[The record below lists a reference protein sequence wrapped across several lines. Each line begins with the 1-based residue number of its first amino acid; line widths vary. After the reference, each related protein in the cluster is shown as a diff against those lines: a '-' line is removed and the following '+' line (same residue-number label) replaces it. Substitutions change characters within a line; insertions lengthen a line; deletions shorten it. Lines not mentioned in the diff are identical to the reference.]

1 MLKERFYDA
10 SAELFGRIR
19 DSQKSNIEAAGQLMA
34 DSVAGGG
41 CIHLFDTGHIIDSE
55 LLNRAGG
62 LVLMRRFKYHNGV
75 ESSGWK
81 RAHLDAMKNKNAS
94 IEGLAAFA
102 LRSANILSGDIMVIG
117 SVSGKTLNVIDLAVE
132 CKNMGVKII
141 GVTSIEY
148 SKTLESG
155 HSCKKRLFELADVTI
170 DNCAPFGDAMLEL
183 DGVEAPFI
191 PASGLAAAY
200 IGWAVCAELV
210 EKLREKNITPSILK
224 SVNYPPNVE
233 YNNKLYKRYDEEGI

>member
-10 SAELFGRIR
+10 SAGLFEKIR
-19 DSQKSNIEAAGQLMA
+19 NSQKANIEAAGQIMA
-34 DSVAGGG
+34 DSVANGG
-41 CIHLFDTGHIIDSE
+41 CIHMFDTGHIIDSE

-62 LVLMRRFKYHNGV
+62 LVLFRRFRYHNGV
-75 ESSGWK
+75 ESSAKK
-81 RAHLDAMKNKNAS
+81 RPMTGKNTS
-94 IEGLAAFA
+94 MEGLANYA
-102 LRSANILSGDIMVIG
+102 LRSANVLPGDVMVIG
-117 SVSGKTLNVIDLAVE
+117 SVSGKTLNVIDLAIE
-132 CKNMGVKII
+132 CKNLGVKVI

-148 SKTLESG
+148 SNTLESG
-155 HSCKKRLFELADVTI
+155 HSCGKRLFELADVTI

-200 IGWAVCAELV
+200 ICWAVCAELV
-210 EKLREKNITPSILK
+210 EKLMEKNITPSILK

>member
-10 SAELFGRIR
+10 SADLFERIR
-19 DSQKSNIEAAGQLMA
+19 NSQKANIEAAGQMMA

-62 LVLMRRFKYHNGV
+62 LVLMRRFKYWNGV
-75 ESSGWK
+75 ESSAKK
-81 RAHLDAMKNKNAS
+81 RPMDGKNTS
-94 IEGLAAFA
+94 MEGLAEYA
-102 LRSANILSGDIMVIG
+102 LRSANVMPGDVMVIG

-132 CKNMGVKII
+132 CKKLGVGVI
-141 GVTSIEY
+141 GITSIEY

-155 HSCKKRLFELADVTI
+155 HSCGKRLFELADATI
-170 DNCAPFGDAMLEL
+170 DNCAPFGDAMLNV
-183 DGVEAPFI
+183 DGIDAAFI
-191 PASGLAAAY
+191 PASGISAAY
-200 IGWAVCAELV
+200 ICWAVCAELV
-210 EKLREKNITPSILK
+210 ERLMEKNITPSVLK
-224 SVNYPPNVE
+224 SANYPPNLE

>member
-1 MLKERFYDA
+1 MLKERFYGAAAD
-10 SAELFGRIR
+10 LFEKIR
-19 DSQKSNIEAAGQLMA
+19 DTQKANIEAAGQILA
-34 DSVAGGG
+34 DSAADGG
-41 CIHLFDTGHIIDSE
+41 CVHLFDTGHIIDSE

-75 ESSGWK
+75 ESSGRK
-81 RAHLDAMKNKNAS
+81 RSMDGKNTS
-94 IEGLAAFA
+94 IEGLAEFA
-102 LRSANILSGDIMVIG
+102 LRGANVLPGDVMVIG

-132 CKNMGVKII
+132 CKKMGVKVI

-148 SKTLESG
+148 SGTLESG
-155 HSCKKRLFELADVTI
+155 HSCKKRLFELADVVI
-170 DNCAPFGDAMLEL
+170 DNCAPFGDAMLTL

-210 EKLREKNITPSILK
+210 EKLMEKNITPSILK
-224 SVNYPPNVE
+224 SVNYPPNAE
-233 YNNKLYKRYDEEGI
+233 YNNKLYKRYDEEGL

>member
-10 SAELFGRIR
+10 SAGLFEKIR
-19 DSQKSNIEAAGQLMA
+19 ESQKTNIEAAGQIMA
-34 DSVAGGG
+34 DSVANGG
-41 CIHLFDTGHIIDSE
+41 CIHMFDTGHIIDSE

-62 LVLMRRFKYHNGV
+62 LVLLRRFRYHNGV
-75 ESSGWK
+75 ESSARK
-81 RAHLDAMKNKNAS
+81 RPMTGKNTS
-94 IEGLAAFA
+94 MEGLAEYA
-102 LRSANILSGDIMVIG
+102 LRSANVMPGDVMVIG

-132 CKNMGVKII
+132 CKKLGVKVI

-155 HSCKKRLFELADVTI
+155 HSNGKRLFELADVTI
-170 DNCAPFGDAMLEL
+170 DNCAPFGDAMLDI

-191 PASGLAAAY
+191 PASGIAAAY
-200 IGWAVCAELV
+200 ICWAVCAELV
-210 EKLREKNITPSILK
+210 EKLMGKNIVPSILK

>member
-1 MLKERFYDA
+1 MLKEKFYGA
-10 SAELFGRIR
+10 SSDLFGKIR
-19 DSQKSNIEAAGQLMA
+19 DSQKENIEAAGKLMA
-34 DSVAGGG
+34 ESVAGGG

-55 LLNRAGG
+55 LINRAGG
-62 LVLMRRFKYHNGV
+62 LVLMRRFRYNNGV

-81 RAHLDAMKNKNAS
+81 RPHLSKDKNTS
-94 IEGLAAFA
+94 MEGLAEYA
-102 LRSANILSGDIMVIG
+102 LRAGNILPGDVMVIG
-117 SVSGKTLNVIDLAVE
+117 SVSGKTLNVIDLAAE
-132 CKNMGVKII
+132 CKKLGVKVI
-141 GVTSIEY
+141 GITSIEY

-155 HSCKKRLFELADVTI
+155 HSCKKRLFELSDITI
-170 DNCAPFGDAMLEL
+170 DNCAPFGDAMLEI

-200 IGWAVCAELV
+200 ICWALCAEFV
-210 EKLREKNITPSILK
+210 EKLMEKNITPSILK

>member
-10 SAELFGRIR
+10 SADLFGRIR
-19 DSQKSNIEAAGQLMA
+19 ESQKANIEAAGQIMA
-34 DSVAGGG
+34 DSVANGG
-41 CIHLFDTGHIIDSE
+41 CIHLFDTGHLIDSE

-62 LVLMRRFKYHNGV
+62 LVLMRRFRYHNGV

-81 RAHLDAMKNKNAS
+81 RSMKDKNTS
-94 IEGLAAFA
+94 MEGLAAYA
-102 LRSANILSGDIMVIG
+102 LRSANILPGDVMVIG
-117 SVSGKTLNVIDLAVE
+117 SVSGKTLNVIDLALE
-132 CKNMGVKII
+132 CKNFGVKVI
-141 GVTSIEY
+141 GVTSVEY

-155 HSCKKRLFELADVTI
+155 HSCGKRLFELADVTI
-170 DNCAPFGDAMLEL
+170 DNCAPFGDAMLSI

-200 IGWAVCAELV
+200 ICWSLCAELV
-210 EKLREKNITPSILK
+210 EKLMDKNITPSILK

>member
-10 SAELFGRIR
+10 SANLFESIR
-19 DSQKSNIEAAGQLMA
+19 ESQKANIEAAGQIMA
-34 DSVAGGG
+34 DSVANGG
-41 CIHLFDTGHIIDSE
+41 CIHMFDTGHIIDSE

-62 LVLMRRFKYHNGV
+62 LVLLRRFRYHNAV
-75 ESSGWK
+75 ESSAKK
-81 RAHLDAMKNKNAS
+81 RPMTGKNTS
-94 IEGLAAFA
+94 MEGLAEYA
-102 LRSANILSGDIMVIG
+102 LRSANVMPGDVMVIG

-132 CKNMGVKII
+132 CKKLGVKVI

-155 HSCKKRLFELADVTI
+155 HSCGKRLFELADVTI
-170 DNCAPFGDAMLEL
+170 DNCAPFGDAMLDI

-191 PASGLAAAY
+191 PASGIAAAY
-200 IGWAVCAELV
+200 LCWAVCAELV
-210 EKLREKNITPSILK
+210 EKLMEKNITPSILK

>member
-10 SAELFGRIR
+10 SANLFEKIR
-19 DSQKSNIEAAGQLMA
+19 ASQKENIEAAAQLMA
-34 DSVAGGG
+34 DSVANGG
-41 CIHLFDTGHIIDSE
+41 CIHLFDTGHLINSE

-62 LVLMRRFKYHNGV
+62 LVLMRRLQYKSV
-75 ESSGWK
+75 EELAEK
-81 RAHLDAMKNKNAS
+81 RREAEEKKAAGDDF
-94 IEGLAAFA
+94 EGYNS
-102 LRSANILSGDIMVIG
+102 RSTYMMPGDVIVIG
-117 SVSGKTLNVIDLAVE
+117 SVSGKTLNVIELALE

-155 HSCKKRLFELADVTI
+155 HECGKRLFELADVTI
-170 DNCAPFGDAMLEL
+170 DNCAPFGDAMLKV

-191 PASGLAAAY
+191 PASGIAAAY
-200 IGWAVCAELV
+200 ICWSVCAELV
-210 EKLREKNITPSILK
+210 EKLMEKNITPSILK

>member
-1 MLKERFYDA
+1 MLKERFFDA
-10 SAELFGRIR
+10 SSGLFEKIR
-19 DSQKSNIEAAGQLMA
+19 NSQKANIEAAGQIMA
-34 DSVAGGG
+34 DSVANGG

-62 LVLMRRFKYHNGV
+62 LVLMRRFRYHNGV

-81 RAHLDAMKNKNAS
+81 RSMDGKNTS
-94 IEGLAAFA
+94 MEGLAEYA
-102 LRSANILSGDIMVIG
+102 LRSGNILPGDIMVIG

-132 CKNMGVKII
+132 CKKMGVKVI
-141 GVTSIEY
+141 GITSIEY

-170 DNCAPFGDAMLEL
+170 DNCAPFGDAMLDI
-183 DGVEAPFI
+183 DGIEAPFI

-200 IGWAVCAELV
+200 ICWALCAELV
-210 EKLREKNITPSILK
+210 EKLIEKNITPSILK
-224 SVNYPPNVE
+224 SVNYPPNIE
-233 YNNKLYKRYDEEGI
+233 YNNKLYKRYDGEGI

>member
-10 SAELFGRIR
+10 SAELFERIR
-19 DSQKSNIEAAGQLMA
+19 NSQKANIEAAGQTLA
-34 DSVAGGG
+34 DSVAAGG
-41 CIHLFDTGHIIDSE
+41 CVHLFDTGHIIDSE

-81 RAHLDAMKNKNAS
+81 RPMGGKNTS
-94 IEGLAAFA
+94 IEGLAEFA
-102 LRSANILSGDIMVIG
+102 LRSANVLPGDVMVIG

-132 CKNMGVKII
+132 CKKIGVKVI
-141 GVTSIEY
+141 GVTSAEY

-155 HSCKKRLFELADVTI
+155 HSCGKRLFELADVTI
-170 DNCAPFGDAMLEL
+170 DNCAPFGDAMLTL
-183 DGVEAPFI
+183 DGAEAPFI

-210 EKLREKNITPSILK
+210 EKLMEKNIAPSILK

>member
-10 SAELFGRIR
+10 SADLFARIR
-19 DSQKSNIEAAGQLMA
+19 ESQKANIEAAGQIMA
-34 DSVAGGG
+34 DSIAGGG
-41 CIHLFDTGHIIDSE
+41 CIHLFDTGHLIDSE

-62 LVLMRRFKYHNGV
+62 LVLMRRFRYHPGV

-81 RAHLDAMKNKNAS
+81 RSMDGKNS
-94 IEGLAAFA
+94 SMEGLAEYA
-102 LRSANILSGDIMVIG
+102 LRHGNILPGDVMVIG

-132 CKNMGVKII
+132 CKKIGVKVI
-141 GVTSIEY
+141 GVTSVEY

-155 HSCKKRLFELADVTI
+155 HSCGKRLFELADVTI
-170 DNCAPFGDAMLEL
+170 DNCAPFGDAMLDI

-191 PASGLAAAY
+191 PASGIAAAY
-200 IGWAVCAELV
+200 LCWALCADFV
-210 EKLREKNITPSILK
+210 EKLMAQNITPSILK

-233 YNNKLYKRYDEEGI
+233 YNNKLYKRYNDEGI

>member
-10 SAELFGRIR
+10 SAELFGTIR
-19 DSQKSNIEAAGQLMA
+19 NSQKTNIETAGRIMA
-34 DSVAGGG
+34 DSVEKGG
-41 CIHLFDTGHIIDSE
+41 CIHLFDTGHLIDSE

-62 LVLMRRFKYHNGV
+62 LVLMRRFRYHNGV

-81 RAHLDAMKNKNAS
+81 RSMKDKNTS
-94 IEGLAAFA
+94 MEGLAAYA
-102 LRSANILSGDIMVIG
+102 LRSGNVLPGDVMVIG

-132 CKNMGVKII
+132 CKNMGVKVV

-155 HSCKKRLFELADVTI
+155 HSCKKRLFELADATI
-170 DNCAPFGDAMLEL
+170 DNCAPFGDAMI
-183 DGVEAPFI
+183 DVEGAEAKFI

-200 IGWAVCAELV
+200 ICWALCAELV
-210 EKLREKNITPSILK
+210 EKLMDKNITPGILK
-224 SVNYPPNVE
+224 SANYPPNLE
-233 YNNKLYKRYDEEGI
+233 YNNALYKRYDEQGI